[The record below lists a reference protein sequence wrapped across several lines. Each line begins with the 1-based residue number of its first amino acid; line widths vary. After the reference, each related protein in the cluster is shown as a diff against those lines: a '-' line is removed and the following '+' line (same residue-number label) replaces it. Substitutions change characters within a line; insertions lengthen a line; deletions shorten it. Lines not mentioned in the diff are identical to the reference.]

1 MEAAKCNV
9 LLKLEY
15 DYTPSVPITSST
27 AVYKYRIKNSMGPY
41 TELAKNPAP
50 MSEEEVSLPDI
61 QSAGEYELKVEL
73 AVNGATDEETFF
85 FQVDKCDVSFCKD
98 PSIEKVYLGVNDQ
111 IIMDYTVDETD
122 LDAVEY
128 QIATDS
134 QFHNI
139 IHFRV
144 LLKSDFNPTEY
155 IEMNDGTITNETK
168 LFIRARKHCS
178 PSGVSAWS
186 DVVEFTSGKWGS
198 LPVLYPFDFAYC
210 VSGKFED
217 KDPRDIGEGSICQSS
232 NNPFARKV
240 YLTTSVPGVGSF
252 IYNRYVTPARPAVK
266 GDLLD
271 FDDLNGG
278 VNSDFNEYGIR
289 WIRFEEDGINP
300 TVIYDVEPSTGEI
313 VGISL
318 RYNCNF

>member
-27 AVYKYRIKNSMGPY
+27 AVYKYRIKNSMSPY

-122 LDAVEY
+122 LNAVEY

-144 LLKSDFNPTEY
+144 LLKSDYKPTEY
-155 IEMNDGTITNETK
+155 IEMNDGTIINETK

-178 PSGVSAWS
+178 PSGVSVWS
-186 DVVEFTSGKWGS
+186 NVVEFTSGKWGN

-210 VSGKFED
+210 VSGKFEG

-240 YLTTSVPGVGSF
+240 YLTTPVPEIGSF

-271 FDDLNGG
+271 FDG
-278 VNSDFNEYGIR
+278 VNSGFNEYGLR
-289 WIRFEEDGINP
+289 WIRFEKDGINP
-300 TVIYDVEPSTGEI
+300 TVIYDVEPTTGEI
-313 VGISL
+313 VNISL